1 MAIGSAPE
9 IGVTF
14 RRWGLMNETER
25 RDWFRFM
32 REQFGPDGV
41 GGYGTIVYPERTVQD
56 EV

>member
-56 EV
+56 EM